1 MSDKTITIPGITG
14 QNESFVWEEVSD
26 KSGNCFYE
34 SIAHLIK
41 GDSRRCGSIRADI
54 SQYIYNHWD
63 VFKDFISDEDFKKAG
78 ISLKKPVDVLKN
90 SPDQAEQEYLRE
102 KYKDLINTR
111 GVWGDSTSIKAA
123 SEVFKVNIVIVK
135 ENGEK
140 NQQYPDPNNSN
151 LTYRK
156 TIYLRYQGGN
166 HYQPLIN
173 LKEKTAKIW
182 AANIPDDAI
191 LTSLA
196 REQIVGI
203 LLITDKKKLEAELF
217 EYLRTKSDEELK
229 KFYISILKFSKPKEE
244 TVLPKKKQPELS
256 ETFSGIFESFASLFS
271 NPVFIESLTKLFAGF
286 RTIFHKIMVAFNPG
300 AEFDESE
307 KSWPYNS
314 EKFSSDEEEKQE
326 KNFYSDLVEIF
337 STAGEEGR
345 KLYRTLLK
353 RISNG
358 VGLTREQFLNGLLCK
373 LKEEAKKQG
382 GLFSKN
388 GHKIMIDIE
397 KLVFKGEKNPEDMF
411 IEIEKN
417 LKKALQYK
425 GVVNLDIEGF
435 NSITYAEII
444 SIIKHNFIKIATQ
457 IKELKEKLLEDFGLS
472 DEQKVKFWESIQ
484 SARLKLSHFMLKI
497 KAFGKNEV
505 LTPNKEFK
513 TTFEKFLKKFATV
526 EAKQICGLGDN
537 YDENAT
543 ITNPKNILKLFTDG
557 NYRHGMMAP
566 MEGKFND
573 EFEAAK
579 EKANKSRSEEIKQ
592 VIEIQNNQITLALES
607 LRDVYLPEELQD
619 QAEEEL
625 QDGMIGKGINQRLN
639 GLKIRLEE
647 VDDALGVKSYNDFK
661 QQLTDNAQKLAHL
674 EKLANPWINSH
685 RDKFVQ
691 VQPNLQPTIP
701 QFQPEP
707 VDMNNLA
714 FGEQFP
720 LSPEA
725 LQMMREHDA
734 AAQPQQ
740 DSGFNQIHQQLLRQG
755 R

>member
-307 KSWPYNS
+307 KEGPYGQYV
-314 EKFSSDEEEKQE
+314 K
-326 KNFYSDLVEIF
+326 IF
-337 STAGEEGR
+337 SLAGEAGR
-345 KLYRTLLK
+345 KLYRKLLK
-353 RISNG
+353 KINNKEIS
-358 VGLTREQFLNGLLCK
+358 LTNEQFLNVLLHK
-373 LKEEAKKQG
+373 LKKDTK
-382 GLFSKN
+382 GLFSKV
-388 GHKIMIDIE
+388 GHAVVTKIE
-397 KLVFKGEKNPEDMF
+397 KEIFKD
-411 IEIEKN
+411 
-417 LKKALQYK
+417 
-425 GVVNLDIEGF
+425 
-435 NSITYAEII
+435 
-444 SIIKHNFIKIATQ
+444 
-457 IKELKEKLLEDFGLS
+457 LKEKEDQSEQLAVIVEENLRKGYQAYLKAYPPQEGDDPESWNNFENLFEDAVQIIKGNVSALKNEIDKLIDQIKDPNEGLS
-472 DEQKVKFWESIQ
+472 DKQKVELWAIIQ
-484 SARLKLSHFMLKI
+484 QDRLKLSHFVLKT
-497 KAFGKNEV
+497 KAFSEGSV
-505 LTPNKEFK
+505 LTPKKKQEFGLV
-513 TTFEKFLKKFATV
+513 FENFL
-526 EAKQICGLGDN
+526 
-537 YDENAT
+537 
-543 ITNPKNILKLFTDG
+543 
-557 NYRHGMMAP
+557 H
-566 MEGKFND
+566 KFNTQSIID
-573 EFEAAK
+573 IHSAGDRVAVVVPEEERKSILRLFVNGNKYDCLVSEDNFTEALRKAK
-579 EKANKSRSEEIKQ
+579 ESRSEEIKQ
-592 VIEIQNNQITLALES
+592 AIEIQNNQMTMALES
-607 LRDVYLPEELQD
+607 LRDVDLPEELQD
-619 QAEEEL
+619 GVTERGL
-625 QDGMIGKGINQRLN
+625 NQRLR
-639 GLKIRLEE
+639 GLKILDE
-647 VDDALGVKSYNDFK
+647 VGDSLDVNAYNGFK
-661 QQLTDNAQKLAHL
+661 QKLTDNAQKLTHL
-674 EKLANPWINSH
+674 EKLANPWVNKH
-685 RDKFVQ
+685 NVVATAADPVQ
-691 VQPNLQPTIP
+691 NFPPQHQFIP
-701 QFQPEP
+701 QS
-707 VDMNNLA
+707 V
-714 FGEQFP
+714 
-720 LSPEA
+720 
-725 LQMMREHDA
+725 H
-734 AAQPQQ
+734 
-740 DSGFNQIHQQLLRQG
+740 
-755 R
+755 